1 LAKEIK
7 TIDFDGEI
15 DLVLGDFSKSN
26 LEKVCDISYPA
37 IYKFWK
43 EKPIFNEND
52 IENCEN
58 LLNDY
63 AQSLGFYNSLISY
76 KIEEDKAIF
85 DIKKNEQIKIASI
98 EVDDEYK
105 SIIEL
110 KVNDGFVSS
119 NFTNSKKNIYK
130 HLSNTGYA
138 KAVLDAKAY
147 VDIDEYKVDIKYEV
161 VKNSIQKFGDIKI
174 KNDAKIDMSFLEKN
188 IEFVKGQDYNSTLI
202 DKTYENLYNFGIY
215 KYIRIEPDLDK
226 STDDI
231 PVDINLVQGDYRETS
246 YGIGYDTNT
255 KARFKAQYKNDN
267 FLGNLKS
274 FTIGT
279 KVSQDGF
286 ELFNNLY
293 NPYFIKDDVSFN
305 NDVSYEDMN
314 YTSYSQKKIE
324 EKLSLSKDFFGL
336 SNTAGVLLQH
346 STLESDLKEYE
357 SGSYL
362 LNSFFYEAILDRRDD
377 ILNPKNGYYLS
388 FYIEN
393 GTKAI
398 ASEID
403 YIKTLTQARYLKT
416 FDKFTSS
423 FKTTI
428 GTLNKDLPIFK
439 HFFAG
444 GDYSNRGY
452 AYEKVGKKD
461 YDDNPYGGLSMIDS
475 SLEFEYAIKKDLG
488 IVTFFDSTMLSLEVN
503 KFNENFSMLLDN
515 DHRFCYFSQII
526 KLNLNEIKN
535 ICRISIDDEV
545 QDIDIVPLEYFIY
558 ENNWY
563 LCCYNL
569 KLNEIDII
577 CSSKIIKS
585 ILQLNRDFH
594 QYINK
599 KDIDS
604 KIIQYVENFHK
615 DEEFLIKVNV
625 ATLNQIIELSL
636 TKKISVYEEREKIF
650 NTSEKKKYYAD
661 VGRFDIKNLNP
672 KNNILKEDTI
682 IKIPKKV
689 LLIEEDFIEKTKKE
703 IKK

>member
-1 LAKEIK
+1 MLKLFIIIIFISLNCLAKEIK

-43 EKPIFNEND
+43 EKPIFTEND

-63 AQSLGFYNSLISY
+63 AQSLGFYNSSISY
-76 KIEEDKAIF
+76 KIEEDKASF
-85 DIKKNEQIKIASI
+85 HIKKNEQIKIASI

-286 ELFNNLY
+286 EVYNNLY

-475 SLEFEYAIKKDLG
+475 SVEFEYAIKKDLG

-503 KFNENFSMLLDN
+503 KFNEKFYNSYGFGARYYTPIGPLRVDLGFPLD
-515 DHRFCYFSQII
+515 DGGF
-526 KLNLNEIKN
+526 
-535 ICRISIDDEV
+535 V
-545 QDIDIVPLEYFIY
+545 
-558 ENNWY
+558 
-563 LCCYNL
+563 
-569 KLNEIDII
+569 
-577 CSSKIIKS
+577 
-585 ILQLNRDFH
+585 FH
-594 QYINK
+594 IGIGQ
-599 KDIDS
+599 
-604 KIIQYVENFHK
+604 VF
-615 DEEFLIKVNV
+615 
-625 ATLNQIIELSL
+625 
-636 TKKISVYEEREKIF
+636 
-650 NTSEKKKYYAD
+650 
-661 VGRFDIKNLNP
+661 
-672 KNNILKEDTI
+672 
-682 IKIPKKV
+682 
-689 LLIEEDFIEKTKKE
+689 
-703 IKK
+703 

>member
-1 LAKEIK
+1 MLKLFIIIIFISLNCLAKEIK

-43 EKPIFNEND
+43 EKSIFTEND

-63 AQSLGFYNSLISY
+63 AQSLGFYNSSISS
-76 KIEEDKAIF
+76 KTEEDKASF
-85 DIKKNEQIKIASI
+85 HIKKNEQIKIASI

-138 KAVLDAKAY
+138 KAVLDAIAY

-161 VKNSIQKFGDIKI
+161 VKNGIQKFGDIKI

-286 ELFNNLY
+286 EVYNNLY

-475 SLEFEYAIKKDLG
+475 SVEFEYAIKKDLG

-503 KFNENFSMLLDN
+503 KFNEKFYNSYGFGARYYTPIGPLRVDLGFPLD
-515 DHRFCYFSQII
+515 DGGF
-526 KLNLNEIKN
+526 
-535 ICRISIDDEV
+535 V
-545 QDIDIVPLEYFIY
+545 
-558 ENNWY
+558 
-563 LCCYNL
+563 
-569 KLNEIDII
+569 
-577 CSSKIIKS
+577 
-585 ILQLNRDFH
+585 FH
-594 QYINK
+594 IGIGQ
-599 KDIDS
+599 
-604 KIIQYVENFHK
+604 VF
-615 DEEFLIKVNV
+615 
-625 ATLNQIIELSL
+625 
-636 TKKISVYEEREKIF
+636 
-650 NTSEKKKYYAD
+650 
-661 VGRFDIKNLNP
+661 
-672 KNNILKEDTI
+672 
-682 IKIPKKV
+682 
-689 LLIEEDFIEKTKKE
+689 
-703 IKK
+703 